1 MKKIIALI
9 GFVAVAAFANA
20 QTAPKLG
27 HIDSQALLQAMPE
40 RAAAETK
47 VSDFAKTL
55 ENQLKTMSTE
65 YQSKLA
71 AYQEKEATGT
81 MTKTEKET
89 VEGEIMQL
97 QQRIQDFQTSAQE
110 KIQKQQ
116 AELLQPLI
124 DKAKK
129 AIEDVG
135 KENGFTY
142 ILDSSVGVTLYTAG
156 EDILPKVKAKLG
168 LK

>member
-9 GFVAVAAFANA
+9 GFVAVTAFANA
-20 QTAPKLG
+20 QTGPKFG
-27 HIDSQALLQAMPE
+27 HIDSQALLQSMPE
-40 RAAAETK
+40 RTDAEKK
-47 VSDFAKTL
+47 VADFAKNL
-55 ENQLKTMSTE
+55 ENTLKTMSTE

-71 AYQEKEATGT
+71 AYQTAEAG

-89 VEGEIMQL
+89 TEGEIMQL

-135 KENGFTY
+135 REGGYNY
-142 ILDSSVGVTLYTAG
+142 ILDSSVGVTLYTNG
-156 EDILPKVKAKLG
+156 DDILPKVKTKLG

>member
-20 QTAPKLG
+20 QTAPKFG
-27 HIDSQALLQAMPE
+27 HIDSQELLLSMPE
-40 RAAAETK
+40 RAAAEKK
-47 VSDFAKTL
+47 VQDFAKTL
-55 ENQLKTMSTE
+55 EATLKTMTTE
-65 YQSKLA
+65 YQAKLA
-71 AYQEKEATGT
+71 DYQTKEAA
-81 MTKTEKET
+81 MTKTEKES

-97 QQRIQDFQTSAQE
+97 QQRIQDFQVSAQE
-110 KIQKQQ
+110 KIKKQE
-116 AELLQPLI
+116 AELLQPMI

-142 ILDSSVGVTLYTAG
+142 IFDSSVGATVYNGG
-156 EDILPKVKAKLG
+156 ENILPKVKLKLG

>member
-1 MKKIIALI
+1 MKKVVAII
-9 GFVAVAAFANA
+9 GFVALAAFANA
-20 QTAPKLG
+20 QTVTKLG
-27 HIDSQALLQAMPE
+27 HIDSQALLQSMPE
-40 RAAAETK
+40 RAEAEKK
-47 VSDFAKTL
+47 VQDFAKSL
-55 ENQLKTMSTE
+55 ETTLKTMTTE
-65 YQSKLA
+65 YQAKLA
-71 AYQEKEATGT
+71 DYQTKEAA

-97 QQRIQDFQTSAQE
+97 QQRIQDYQTSAQE

-135 KENGFTY
+135 KEGGFTY
-142 ILDSSVGVTLYTAG
+142 VLDSSVGVTLYTAG
-156 EDILPKVKAKLG
+156 EDILPKVKTKLG